1 MNQGKLFEQILNPAN
16 RHNPYPLYAQLRE
29 TPISQQEDGTYVVS
43 TYREIE
49 ALLYDP
55 RISSDERKSTRGAGE
70 QAARQVSQEPGSIQA
85 FLFLDPPDHNRLR
98 HAVIHSQGNLYQSI
112 VQFTPERV
120 EGMRVRVIQI
130 VDELL
135 DAHRN
140 RNQLD
145 IVDDFAHPL
154 PVRAISEM
162 LGIRIE
168 DRARLE
174 VWIPA
179 LVR

>member
-55 RISSDERKSTRGAGE
+55 RISSDERKSTHVASRFTT
-70 QAARQVSQEPGSIQA
+70 ARVRQRVPESSLPFI
-85 FLFLDPPDHNRLR
+85 LLDPPDHNRLR
-98 HAVIHSQGNLYQSI
+98 RVVMHH
-112 VQFTPERV
+112 FTPERV
-120 EGMRVRVIQI
+120 EGMRDRVVQI

-135 DAHRN
+135 DMQRN
-140 RNQLD
+140 RSQLD

-154 PVRAISEM
+154 PVRVISEL
-162 LGIRIE
+162 LGIPIE
-168 DRARLE
+168 DKSRFGFGSLLLSVLSNRCIL
-174 VWIPA
+174 
-179 LVR
+179 